1 MMKNILAVMALM
13 GAFNSLI
20 VHATVVKVAQEQ
32 RVLYQR
38 DDYLAKILIQ
48 ALKTVQYPAE
58 FQYIDVHPHQQRTLL
73 MLSQG
78 KVDIHWSMTSSAREQ
93 LAIPIRVPLFKGLIG
108 WRVLLI
114 SEARAAQF
122 LPINTPEQLK
132 PLRALQG
139 HDWPDTKI
147 LTQNGYAVMPHVNY
161 ESMFGLLVRGRG
173 DYFPRSVIEV
183 QSELAVRESLPLM
196 IEPHLILKYPT
207 AFYFFVNQDKPELAL
222 ALEKGLLM
230 MHQNGEFNR
239 IFEQYFADF
248 LSQLNLAS
256 RLVFEL
262 ENTNLP
268 DTTPLMRK
276 ELWFQPNEGQ

>member
-1 MMKNILAVMALM
+1 MIKNILAVMTLSM
-13 GAFNSLI
+13 VFSCFN
-20 VHATVVKVAQEQ
+20 VHAEVVKVAKEQ

-38 DDYLAKILIQ
+38 DDYLSTILTE
-48 ALKTVQYPAE
+48 ALKAAQYPAE

-93 LAIPIRVPLFKGLIG
+93 LAIPVRIPLFKGLIG

-114 SEARAAQF
+114 HEARTGQF
-122 LPINTPEQLK
+122 LPINTPEQLQ

-147 LTQNGYAVMPHVNY
+147 LTQNGYTVMPHVNY

-183 QSELAVRESLPLM
+183 QSELAVREPLPLV

-207 AFYFFVNQDKPELAL
+207 AFYFFVNQDKPELAS
-222 ALEKGLLM
+222 ALEKGLM
-230 MHQNGEFNR
+230 TMHQNGEFNR
-239 IFEQYFADF
+239 IFDQYFADF
-248 LSQLNLAS
+248 LAQLNLGS
-256 RLVFEL
+256 RNVFEL

-268 DTTPLMRK
+268 EKTPLARK
-276 ELWFQPNEGQ
+276 ELWYQLNNEQ